1 MNKKNTIFQCPKKFG
16 HDLPRG
22 LLGASKVPCWW
33 QKPAFQPVIL
43 IRDIQD
49 EEKAIFVMSSPDI
62 HCPRNAST
70 LSKLS
75 RITLFTYSSTCDAW
89 SPLLGPFGRDD
100 FRSFA
105 IWPNLPFHRV
115 TVTIV
120 TNVQCHQCPPVD
132 DESPSCRRPFPCV
145 RHNAAPI
152 NWWTSG
158 HGSGRISENCLKT
171 WEVMLTTLVVSLTP
185 RWSLSLLFG
194 FL

>member
-89 SPLLGPFGRDD
+89 YPILGPFGMGRDD
-100 FRSFA
+100 FRIFA

-115 TVTIV
+115 TVHCHRH
-120 TNVQCHQCPPVD
+120 NCHQCPVSPMSACRWRKSVMPSLFPLCASQCSHQLVD
-132 DESPSCRRPFPCV
+132 K
-145 RHNAAPI
+145 
-152 NWWTSG
+152 WT
-158 HGSGRISENCLKT
+158 RIWQDFRKT
-171 WEVMLTTLVVSLTP
+171 VWKYGKLC
-185 RWSLSLLFG
+185 W
-194 FL
+194 

>member
-89 SPLLGPFGRDD
+89 SPLSGQFGRGD
-100 FRSFA
+100 FRIFA
-105 IWPNLPFHRV
+105 IWHNLPFHRV
-115 TVTIV
+115 TVHCHRH
-120 TNVQCHQCPPVD
+120 NCHQCPVSPMSACRWRKSVMPSLFPLCVTMLPSIGGKVD
-132 DESPSCRRPFPCV
+132 TDLAGFPKTV
-145 RHNAAPI
+145 
-152 NWWTSG
+152 WK
-158 HGSGRISENCLKT
+158 HGKLCC
-171 WEVMLTTLVVSLTP
+171 
-185 RWSLSLLFG
+185 
-194 FL
+194 